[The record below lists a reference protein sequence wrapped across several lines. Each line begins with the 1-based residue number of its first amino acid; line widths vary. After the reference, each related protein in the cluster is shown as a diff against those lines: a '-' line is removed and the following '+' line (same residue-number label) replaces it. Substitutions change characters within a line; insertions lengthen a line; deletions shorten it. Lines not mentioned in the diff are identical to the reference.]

1 MTDTTRPPLLSGLPQ
16 IRRDLSIFTARALK
30 GGDCLSAH
38 SYLLK
43 QQTAVFRSHE
53 APPVDS
59 NIHVHSI
66 KAQTAA
72 SPAACDR
79 SPARDET
86 GARPFKGQA
95 QIGSN
100 QALSGEV
107 KQQTWMTAFSPP
119 KDP

>member
-1 MTDTTRPPLLSGLPQ
+1 MTDTTQPPLLSVLAQ

-43 QQTAVFRSHE
+43 QQTAVFHSHE

-66 KAQTAA
+66 KA
-72 SPAACDR
+72 
-79 SPARDET
+79 
-86 GARPFKGQA
+86 
-95 QIGSN
+95 
-100 QALSGEV
+100 
-107 KQQTWMTAFSPP
+107 
-119 KDP
+119 